1 MSETTSNEAPSN
13 ETAGPTDEFELKK
26 RRKWPWIVGA
36 GVAALAIAA
45 AIVVPRLGD
54 ARTANETEGATLL
67 ITTVEGQPTE
77 TALIEFVAEE
87 VAPKYGITIA
97 FKGLA
102 DSTTLNRAVSEGEVA
117 GTIYQHK
124 LWLGQVLEAN
134 PDFQLE
140 AATPVFRW
148 GFALWSDK
156 YDSVE
161 ELPDGATI
169 SLYSDPANEAQ
180 GLWVLQQAGLIE
192 VDPSIPYYEAS
203 VDDIV
208 KNPKNLQFKLL
219 DFAAQSRALP
229 DLDAAVGYTE
239 YYLSA
244 DIPIERQIFAPRTPD
259 EFAGQLTIGSRWK
272 DTENIKKLVAAFQD
286 PAVQQWLAENPVP
299 SNILLPLDG

>member
-13 ETAGPTDEFELKK
+13 ETAGPADEFELKK

-54 ARTANETEGATLL
+54 TRTANETEGATLL

>member
-1 MSETTSNEAPSN
+1 M
-13 ETAGPTDEFELKK
+13 
-26 RRKWPWIVGA
+26 
-36 GVAALAIAA
+36 
-45 AIVVPRLGD
+45 
-54 ARTANETEGATLL
+54 
-67 ITTVEGQPTE
+67 
-77 TALIEFVAEE
+77 
-87 VAPKYGITIA
+87 
-97 FKGLA
+97 
-102 DSTTLNRAVSEGEVA
+102 
-117 GTIYQHK
+117 
-124 LWLGQVLEAN
+124 
-134 PDFQLE
+134 
-140 AATPVFRW
+140 
-148 GFALWSDK
+148 
-156 YDSVE
+156 
-161 ELPDGATI
+161 
-169 SLYSDPANEAQ
+169 
-180 GLWVLQQAGLIE
+180 LQQAGLIE

-286 PAVQQWLAENPVP
+286 SAVQQWLAENPVP